1 MPGFRERVATFLAPP
16 EKEKT
21 VALDSELAYSES
33 LFNTGVGAY
42 KFDPDDLRSRKG
54 FNIYRRMMI
63 DEQVKAVVRFRRD
76 AITGRDFYFQFDENV
91 KLSDDEQK
99 LRKGLF
105 RAVTEEL
112 RGSFPDALN
121 NIMMGVWQGY
131 SMTEKVHT
139 IIEYE
144 DTPYVGLKHLKA
156 KPHETFKFGVDQ
168 YGNITE
174 LVQDIDGDERKLNID
189 KMIHYV
195 QNPDLDEHYGASEL
209 REAHRSWFS
218 KDIAIKFWNIWL
230 ERAAG
235 GIWIASAKDGKTI
248 VNGSAEYTAI
258 KSVIANMSS
267 ASSVLLPNSISLEHI
282 TPTNTDAFLKAVEFH
297 DLSIAKALLVPNLLG
312 ISHTGQT
319 GAFSQS
325 QTQFKAF
332 MLVLNADTTR
342 LESLLDEQLFRELGE
357 LNFADKVF
365 PKFKFKPLSIE
376 QIMEM
381 LKVWN
386 DLVGKDTVEPSDTD
400 EDHIRNLLEMPEKGE
415 PLPRRVA
422 PIPSIQPNVDSD
434 TPPNP
439 ADADSPDEVDAV
451 RAAAVWRVQFTRA
464 QKRVR
469 FSVIDRK
476 STQEVDVGVDKLDMA
491 VARALAP
498 MVETIIDEA
507 LGTARGNNE
516 KIARLQFNAE
526 AKNRVKNAGIQTLKR
541 GWKLGTEHAQ
551 NEVAQSRQGEFKVNM
566 GRLEDNAAEYFNAKA
581 FTMAGNLTGEMQ
593 AIVKNTI
600 TNGLKFTWTTQQI
613 IDNIYKTLVKKGM
626 IKSSTAAGAMSLTE
640 AELLEALEGAGITAS
655 RLFTIVRTN
664 YFDALNE
671 ARYNLF
677 TDPTLGDY
685 VQAMEYSAILD
696 ARTTAICSHLDNKV
710 FSKGSPNWEAYRPP
724 NHYNCRSLLIAVTEN
739 DTWKEDKD
747 PTLDPQE
754 GFGTPTP

>member
-1 MPGFRERVATFLAPP
+1 
-16 EKEKT
+16 
-21 VALDSELAYSES
+21 
-33 LFNTGVGAY
+33 
-42 KFDPDDLRSRKG
+42 
-54 FNIYRRMMI
+54 
-63 DEQVKAVVRFRRD
+63 
-76 AITGRDFYFQFDENV
+76 
-91 KLSDDEQK
+91 
-99 LRKGLF
+99 
-105 RAVTEEL
+105 
-112 RGSFPDALN
+112 
-121 NIMMGVWQGY
+121 
-131 SMTEKVHT
+131 
-139 IIEYE
+139 
-144 DTPYVGLKHLKA
+144 
-156 KPHETFKFGVDQ
+156 
-168 YGNITE
+168 
-174 LVQDIDGDERKLNID
+174 
-189 KMIHYV
+189 
-195 QNPDLDEHYGASEL
+195 
-209 REAHRSWFS
+209 
-218 KDIAIKFWNIWL
+218 
-230 ERAAG
+230 
-235 GIWIASAKDGKTI
+235 
-248 VNGSAEYTAI
+248 
-258 KSVIANMSS
+258 MSS

-297 DLSIAKALLVPNLLG
+297 DLSIAKALLVPNLLC
-312 ISHTGQT
+312 ISNTGQT

-386 DLVGKDTVEPSDTD
+386 DLVSKDTVEPSDTD

-415 PLPRRVA
+415 PLPRRQQA
-422 PIPSIQPNVDSD
+422 IPSVQPADPD
-434 TPPNP
+434 ADAPPNLP
-439 ADADSPDEVDAV
+439 DAADPDEVDAI
-451 RAAAVWRVQFTRA
+451 RNAAAWRVSFTRA

-476 STQEVDVGVDKLDMA
+476 STSEIDTGVDKLDMA

-498 MVETIIDEA
+498 MVEQIIDEA
-507 LGTARGNNE
+507 LGTSRGNNE

-541 GWKLGTEHAQ
+541 GWSLGTKHAQ
-551 NEVAQSRQGEFKVNM
+551 NEIAASRKGEFQINM
-566 GRLEDNAAEYFNAKA
+566 GRLEDDAAAYFNARA

-600 TNGLKFTWTTQQI
+600 TNGLKFSWTTQQI
-613 IDNIYKTLVKKGM
+613 VDNIYKSLVRKGM

-685 VQAMEYSAILD
+685 VEAMEYSAILD
-696 ARTTAICSHLDNKV
+696 SRTTAICAHLDNKV

-739 DTWKEDKD
+739 DVWKEDKD